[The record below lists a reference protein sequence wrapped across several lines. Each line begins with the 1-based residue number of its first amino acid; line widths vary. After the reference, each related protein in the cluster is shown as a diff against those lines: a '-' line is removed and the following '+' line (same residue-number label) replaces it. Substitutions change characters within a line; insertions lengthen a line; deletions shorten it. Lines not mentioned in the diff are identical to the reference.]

1 MFEVKRPEEKSIV
14 VIRTATPHELSNYEK
29 WKLESIEDG
38 AQVNKLEMI
47 RIETP
52 SKKEAFSSIENKTA
66 VVELGELA
74 LKNKVT
80 PEDLSQEEL
89 FLIECSLDADVWA
102 DNTQKDLK

>member
-1 MFEVKRPEEKSIV
+1 MFELKRPEEKPIV

-29 WKLESIEDG
+29 WKLENIEEG

-74 LKNKVT
+74 LKNKIT
-80 PEDLSQEEL
+80 SEDLSQEEL
-89 FLIECSLDADVWA
+89 FLIECSLDADV
-102 DNTQKDLK
+102 

>member
-1 MFEVKRPEEKSIV
+1 MFEVKRQEEKPIV

-29 WKLESIEDG
+29 WKLESIEEG

-52 SKKEAFSSIENKTA
+52 SKKEAISSVENKTA
-66 VVELGELA
+66 KIELGELA
-74 LKNKVT
+74 LKNSIKADDIS
-80 PEDLSQEEL
+80 PEEL

-102 DNTQKDLK
+102 K

>member
-1 MFEVKRPEEKSIV
+1 MFEVRRPEEKPIV

-29 WKLESIEDG
+29 WKLENIEEG

-47 RIETP
+47 RVATP

-66 VVELGELA
+66 RIELGELA
-74 LKNKVT
+74 LKSEVT
-80 PEDLSQEEL
+80 PEDISPEEL

-102 DNTQKDLK
+102 NSENN

>member
-1 MFEVKRPEEKSIV
+1 MFEVRRPEKKPVV

-29 WKLESIEDG
+29 WKLENIEEG

-47 RIETP
+47 RVETP

-74 LKNKVT
+74 LKSKIT
-80 PEDLSQEEL
+80 SEDISPEEL
-89 FLIECSLDADVWA
+89 FLIECSLDTDVGTT
-102 DNTQKDLK
+102 DTQK